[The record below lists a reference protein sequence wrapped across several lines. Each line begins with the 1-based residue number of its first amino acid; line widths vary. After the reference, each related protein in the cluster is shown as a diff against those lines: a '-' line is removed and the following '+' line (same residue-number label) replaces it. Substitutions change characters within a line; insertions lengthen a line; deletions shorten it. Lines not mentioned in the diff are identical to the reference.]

1 MIVMVERG
9 AEWLV
14 LGVVLV
20 LWVVQK
26 EKKVV
31 SNKKRRRSPLLM
43 GVLEVIAF
51 VASQLTHLP
60 VWWS

>member
-26 EKKVV
+26 EKK
-31 SNKKRRRSPLLM
+31 SSK
-43 GVLEVIAF
+43 
-51 VASQLTHLP
+51 
-60 VWWS
+60 